1 MHELISV
8 IFDGDMLMML
18 FVVNAVAIVINIR
31 NYE

>member
-1 MHELISV
+1 MYELISV

-18 FVVNAVAIVINIR
+18 FVVSAVAIVINIR